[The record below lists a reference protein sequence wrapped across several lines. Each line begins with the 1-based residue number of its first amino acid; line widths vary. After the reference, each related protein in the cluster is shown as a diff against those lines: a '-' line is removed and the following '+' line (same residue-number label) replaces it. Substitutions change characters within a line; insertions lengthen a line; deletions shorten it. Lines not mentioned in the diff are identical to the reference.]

1 MALVSESQGLATG
14 PRWINANFPFS
25 ELAGRAEQA
34 VPGSPSVVTS
44 TSGAVSPGEALTGPK
59 KQSWLTGSHPK
70 QSSLRSAVIVCK
82 LAGALDPITL
92 TRVPS
97 ACEFKVAPTP
107 ITEGA
112 VAGEAIE
119 LK

>member
-1 MALVSESQGLATG
+1 MVALESAMYRITPTAPALVALTLLTSKVQELPP

-59 KQSWLTGSHPK
+59 KQSSLTASQPK
-70 QSSLRSAVIVCK
+70 QPSLRCAAMVCRP
-82 LAGALDPITL
+82 AGALDFSTL
-92 TRVPS
+92 T
-97 ACEFKVAPTP
+97 EAPR
-107 ITEGA
+107 A
-112 VAGEAIE
+112 
-119 LK
+119 